1 MYADAPPMDA
11 FIASV
16 RLIAFAVLLFHILV
30 LFLAW
35 SMLKRVRHDLTC
47 VHDFVHWYG
56 ELIDEQHPLH
66 LAHPH
71 TRSPFHASEASTD
84 VRAWDKGVV

>member
-1 MYADAPPMDA
+1 MSADALPMYDLS
-11 FIASV
+11 ASYL
-16 RLIAFAVLLFHILV
+16 LIAIAIVLCHAFV

-35 SMLKRVRHDLTC
+35 STLRRVRHDLTC

-66 LAHPH
+66 LAHPR

-84 VRAWDKGVV
+84 VRAWDEGVA